1 VGRGFSHDIIKT
13 ARSALPFAVAGGRP
27 FHNTSTHALEFP
39 GARSFA
45 PLFHVKG
52 PGLDVASLLNLCDKH
67 CFGSGTGYRFMR
79 GRATALG
86 TFFSAEAIATTQMSL
101 KALAV

>member
-1 VGRGFSHDIIKT
+1 MKQQFHR
-13 ARSALPFAVAGGRP
+13 AGGRP
-27 FHNTSTHALEFP
+27 FHNTSTHAFDLP

-45 PLFHVKG
+45 PLFHAKG
-52 PGLDVASLLNLCDKH
+52 RGLDAASLLNLCGNH
-67 CFGSGTGYRFMR
+67 CFRSGTGYRFMR